1 MPKLRVFSGAELCDL
16 LIKQGF
22 ERVRQRGSHVIM
34 RRGQVSF
41 LLRCIANSIAAR
53 YAASFVKADF
63 PGRSSNK
70 HTPWQK
76 SPITDNESLIPKR
89 LRRFARLKSSF

>member
-34 RRGQVSF
+34 RRGD
-41 LLRCIANSIAAR
+41 
-53 YAASFVKADF
+53 ASFPVPLHRQLDRGTLRGIIRQSGL
-63 PGRSSNK
+63 PRS
-70 HTPWQK
+70 
-76 SPITDNESLIPKR
+76 IFE
-89 LRRFARLKSSF
+89 